1 MRIMRMGAARRVAT
15 NLTARADLVRAARE
29 LDLNLSEIFE
39 RAMVEAV
46 RRKRDED
53 WLASNREAIDSY
65 NEKVERQGV
74 FSDAWRKF

>member
-1 MRIMRMGAARRVAT
+1 MRIMRTGEARRVAT

-46 RRKRDED
+46 RRKRGED

-74 FSDAWRKF
+74 FSDPWRKF

>member
-1 MRIMRMGAARRVAT
+1 MRIMRTGEARRVAT

-46 RRKRDED
+46 RRKRGED

-65 NEKVERQGV
+65 NEKVESQGV